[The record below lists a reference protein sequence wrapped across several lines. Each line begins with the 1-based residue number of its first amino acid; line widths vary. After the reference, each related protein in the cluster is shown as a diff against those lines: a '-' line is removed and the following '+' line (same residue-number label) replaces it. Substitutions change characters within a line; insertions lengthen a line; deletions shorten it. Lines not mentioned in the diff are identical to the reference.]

1 MAKVC
6 CSIEMEPRTLNQGQ
20 LNHAR
25 EMAQK
30 MEPKEA
36 AAEFIEGIGGV
47 EVEQVVTETEEE
59 KGVNVVGRPCQCACQ
74 TLHIE
79 SPDPHFNNPVKE
91 PLTAPF

>member
-6 CSIEMEPRTLNQGQ
+6 CSIEMEPRTLKQGQ
-20 LNHAR
+20 LHHAR

-30 MEPKEA
+30 MEPEETA
-36 AAEFIEGIGGV
+36 AVLIEGIGGV
-47 EVEQVVTETEEE
+47 EVKQEVKEEE
-59 KGVNVVGRPCQCACQ
+59 KGVNIVGRPCQCACQ
-74 TLHIE
+74 TLQIE